1 MWEGPDMKKELL
13 LRTEDLNIGY
23 KKGSKAQMIIAT
35 GLKLEIFK
43 GELVCLVGPNGVGK
57 STLLRTLAG
66 LHDPLGGRVILKER
80 DISSISSLEMAR
92 IQGLV
97 LTEKI
102 EMEGFN
108 VFDMI
113 ALGRFPHTDWKGYL
127 TGKDHRIIAE
137 SLQLVRGEDL
147 AERKIN
153 ELSDG
158 ERQKV
163 MIARALAQEPE
174 LIFLDEPTSFLD
186 LLRKVEV
193 VRIMREL
200 ARNQNKAVVMA
211 LHDIPLALQYADRL
225 WLFEPSG
232 TIRDGA
238 PEDLVLSGK
247 IVEIFSSDPLIFDPV
262 TGSYPFYGDQN
273 KQIVLKGAGLTG
285 LWTRKALEKEG
296 YSVTE
301 EDLSGV
307 PLLEIINRG
316 NSRQWHLSQGARNE
330 SYSSIYDMLRGLRN
344 IVTDLQA

>member
-1 MWEGPDMKKELL
+1 MKEELL

-23 KKGSKAQMIIAT
+23 KKGSKVQSVIAT
-35 GLKLEIFK
+35 GLNLEIFR

-57 STLLRTLAG
+57 STLLRTIAG
-66 LHDPLGGRVILKER
+66 LHDPLEGRVFLKER
-80 DISSISSLEMAR
+80 DIRAISSIEMAR

-108 VFDMI
+108 VFDMV
-113 ALGRFPHTDWKGYL
+113 ALGRFPYTDWKGSL
-127 TGKDHRIIAE
+127 KGEDFRIIAE
-137 SLQLVRGEDL
+137 SIQMVRGEDL

-174 LIFLDEPTSFLD
+174 LILLDEPTSFLD
-186 LLRKVEV
+186 LLRKVEI
-193 VRIMREL
+193 VRIMRDL
-200 ARNQNKAVVMA
+200 ARKQNKAVVMA

-225 WLFEPSG
+225 WLFEQTG

-247 IVEIFSSDPLIFDPV
+247 IVETFSSDPFVFDPV
-262 TGSYPFYGDQN
+262 TGSYPFYGEQN
-273 KQIVLKGAGLTG
+273 KLIMFKGAGLTG

-296 YSVTE
+296 YSVT
-301 EDLSGV
+301 DQYLSGV
-307 PLLEIINRG
+307 PSLEITDSN
-316 NSRQWHLSQGARNE
+316 NSPQWLLSQGSENE
-330 SYSSIYDMLRGLRN
+330 SYSCIYDMLRGLRN
-344 IVTDLQA
+344 YSY

>member
-1 MWEGPDMKKELL
+1 MWGGPDVKEELL

-23 KKGSKAQMIIAT
+23 KKGSKSQTIIAT
-35 GLKLEIFK
+35 GLKLDVFR

-66 LHDPLGGRVILKER
+66 LHDPLGGRILLKER

-108 VFDMI
+108 VFDMVS
-113 ALGRFPHTDWKGYL
+113 LGRFPHTDWKGSL
-127 TGKDHRIIAE
+127 KCEDHRIIAE
-137 SLQLVRGEDL
+137 SLQMVRGENF

-174 LIFLDEPTSFLD
+174 LILLDEPTSFLD
-186 LLRKVEV
+186 LLRKVEI
-193 VRIMREL
+193 VRIMRDL
-200 ARNQNKAVVMA
+200 ARKQNKAVVMA

-225 WLFEPSG
+225 WLFEQTG
-232 TIRDGA
+232 NILDGA

-247 IVEIFSSDPLIFDPV
+247 IVETFSSDPLIFDPV

-273 KQIVLKGAGLTG
+273 KQILLKGDGLTG

-296 YSVTE
+296 YSVT
-301 EDLSGV
+301 DQYLSGV
-307 PLLEIINRG
+307 PLLEITNRN
-316 NSRQWHLSQGARNE
+316 NSRQWHLSQGSWNE
-330 SYSSIYDMLRGLRN
+330 SYSCIYDMLRGLR
-344 IVTDLQA
+344 DL